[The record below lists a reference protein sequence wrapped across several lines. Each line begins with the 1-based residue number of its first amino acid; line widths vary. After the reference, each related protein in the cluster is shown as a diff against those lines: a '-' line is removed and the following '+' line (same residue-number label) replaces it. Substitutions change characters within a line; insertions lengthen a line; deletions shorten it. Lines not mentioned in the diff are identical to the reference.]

1 VTEIDSLRNQL
12 GIADAPM
19 VRAGLAA
26 ADLFFRK
33 TLHEDPRKWI
43 DYLRGID
50 FHKQVSAERLPR
62 GTRLVRYDG
71 PGQGRPKPFVYF
83 TRPGTSP
90 NALGTTFPTVR
101 FNEFETVHDVY
112 ALVSTAS
119 GINFGVRDRVSR
131 LGGGLQYIISFA
143 EASALRR
150 VRSGL

>member
-1 VTEIDSLRNQL
+1 VTDIDSLRNRL
-12 GIADAPM
+12 GIAAAPV

-26 ADLFFRK
+26 ADLFFQK
-33 TLHEDPRKWI
+33 TLHEDPHQWI

-50 FHKQVSAERLPR
+50 FHKRVSAEWLRS
-62 GTRLVRYDG
+62 GTRLVRYDS

-90 NALGTTFPTVR
+90 NALGTTFPTVQ

-119 GINFGVRDRVSR
+119 GIKFNALDRVSR
-131 LGGGLQYIISFA
+131 LGGGLQYIISIA

-150 VRSGL
+150 VQRG